1 LGGVYG
7 SGWLFGER
15 TERTIESDSAGTV
28 RHQAESVYAGW
39 LLTGEK
45 PGFSARS
52 GVWTPT
58 RVLRPVE
65 AGGYGALELAVRYDR
80 YDFTDAARGGEGD
93 AWTLGV
99 NWYLNDW
106 SRLMLNYVFWTTDNK
121 VGAFQGADSGRTL
134 GVRAQVAF

>member
-1 LGGVYG
+1 
-7 SGWLFGER
+7 
-15 TERTIESDSAGTV
+15 IESDSAGTV

-134 GVRAQVAF
+134 GVRA